1 MTFHP
6 EINQLLWYVLCLV
19 GVELWLGY
27 KIALGERREEWDHV
41 RGLPYMT
48 SALRA
53 GGGPGVPSNAN
64 IVSNLSKGG
73 CVNLRTG
80 VIKNLQILRTSYM
93 EALLD

>member
-1 MTFHP
+1 MTFHL

-48 SALRA
+48 SALA
-53 GGGPGVPSNAN
+53 GGRGPQKPDE
-64 IVSNLSKGG
+64 
-73 CVNLRTG
+73 
-80 VIKNLQILRTSYM
+80 KNKIS
-93 EALLD
+93 